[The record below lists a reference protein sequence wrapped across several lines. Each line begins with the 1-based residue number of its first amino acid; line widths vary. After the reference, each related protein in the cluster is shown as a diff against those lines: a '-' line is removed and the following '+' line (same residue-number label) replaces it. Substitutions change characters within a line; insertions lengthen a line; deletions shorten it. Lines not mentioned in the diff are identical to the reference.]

1 MADISTCAP
10 LMRDSVIEAQR
21 LIESHIHLTPVMTS
35 TFINALASTP
45 RDPASVGQDASRK
58 AAKPRFRLWFKCE
71 NFQRIGAFKARG
83 AFHAIEKLKMEPG
96 WLENGGKEKG
106 VVTHSSGIYPS
117 SRSRNLG
124 FNLFQLGN
132 HAQAL
137 ALAARE
143 NGMPAHVVMPSIT
156 IPSKVAATKGYGANV
171 IFSTLTDRLAV
182 AEKIV
187 AETGARLIPP
197 YDHPDIILGQ
207 GTMGLELQQQVKG
220 LDAIIAPCSGGA
232 LSCENTGIKVFGAE
246 PSFQGA
252 DDAKRGMEQGQR
264 ITHVES
270 TSIADGLRSY
280 LGVYPWGILYE
291 RKLVHS
297 MYSVSEDEIKAAMKL
312 ILERMKLVVEPSA
325 AVPLAVVLFN
335 EDFRHVVEKEAN
347 GDIWD
352 LGIIL
357 SGGNVTVDALTYEPF
372 GWESLTT
379 GVKVSVALAVRNE
392 DTNLILDVLDAS
404 VESEV
409 AETAATAVDAQACN
423 GGGEEED

>member
-1 MADISTCAP
+1 MW
-10 LMRDSVIEAQR
+10 V
-21 LIESHIHLTPVMTS
+21 LIFLI
-35 TFINALASTP
+35 
-45 RDPASVGQDASRK
+45 
-58 AAKPRFRLWFKCE
+58 
-71 NFQRIGAFKARG
+71 
-83 AFHAIEKLKMEPG
+83 
-96 WLENGGKEKG
+96 
-106 VVTHSSGIYPS
+106 
-117 SRSRNLG
+117 
-124 FNLFQLGN
+124 LGN

-187 AETGARLIPP
+187 VETGARLIPP

-207 GTMGLELQQQVKG
+207 GTMGLELQQQVKD
-220 LDAIIAPCSGGA
+220 LDAIIAPCSGGGMLSGIA
-232 LSCENTGIKVFGAE
+232 LSCEGTGIRVFGAE

-252 DDAKRGMEQGQR
+252 DDAKRGMEKGER

-297 MYSVSEDEIKAAMKL
+297 MYSVSEEEIKAAMKL

-335 EDFRHVVEKEAN
+335 EDFRHMVEKEAQ
-347 GDIWD
+347 GGIWD

-357 SGGNVTVDALTYEPF
+357 SGGNVTVDGIAKLFT
-372 GWESLTT
+372 
-379 GVKVSVALAVRNE
+379 
-392 DTNLILDVLDAS
+392 
-404 VESEV
+404 
-409 AETAATAVDAQACN
+409 
-423 GGGEEED
+423 

>member
-1 MADISTCAP
+1 MADPSTCAP
-10 LMRDSVIEAQR
+10 LTRESVIEAQR
-21 LIESHIHLTPVMTS
+21 LIERHVHLTPVMTS
-35 TFINALASTP
+35 SFVNDLASTP
-45 RDPASVGQDASRK
+45 RDPASIGQDTSRQP
-58 AAKPRFRLWFKCE
+58 AKPRFRLWFKCE
-71 NFQRIGAFKARG
+71 NFQRVGAFKARG

-106 VVTHSSGIYPS
+106 VVTHSS
-117 SRSRNLG
+117 
-124 FNLFQLGN
+124 GN

-182 AEKIV
+182 AEKV
-187 AETGARLIPP
+187 VTETGARLIPP

-207 GTMGLELQQQVKG
+207 GTMGLELQQQVKD
-220 LDAIIAPCSGGA
+220 LDAIIAPCSGGGMLSGIA
-232 LSCENTGIKVFGAE
+232 LSCEGTGIRVFGAE

-252 DDAKRGMEQGQR
+252 DDAKRGMEQGER
-264 ITHVES
+264 ITHVDS

-297 MYSVSEDEIKAAMKL
+297 MYSVSEEEIKAAMKL
-312 ILERMKLVVEPSA
+312 ILERMKLFVEPSA
-325 AVPLAVVLFN
+325 AVALAVVLFN
-335 EDFRHVVEKEAN
+335 EDFRHMVEKEAQD
-347 GDIWD
+347 DIWD

-357 SGGNVTVDALTYEPF
+357 SGGNVTVDGIAKLFT
-372 GWESLTT
+372 
-379 GVKVSVALAVRNE
+379 
-392 DTNLILDVLDAS
+392 
-404 VESEV
+404 
-409 AETAATAVDAQACN
+409 
-423 GGGEEED
+423 

>member
-1 MADISTCAP
+1 MVGKKRALLRTVQVSIRPAEHEMWVLTY
-10 LMRDSVIEAQR
+10 
-21 LIESHIHLTPVMTS
+21 LI
-35 TFINALASTP
+35 
-45 RDPASVGQDASRK
+45 
-58 AAKPRFRLWFKCE
+58 
-71 NFQRIGAFKARG
+71 
-83 AFHAIEKLKMEPG
+83 
-96 WLENGGKEKG
+96 
-106 VVTHSSGIYPS
+106 
-117 SRSRNLG
+117 
-124 FNLFQLGN
+124 LGN

-187 AETGARLIPP
+187 VETGARLIPP

-207 GTMGLELQQQVKG
+207 GTMGLELQQQVKD
-220 LDAIIAPCSGGA
+220 LDAIIAPCSGGGMLSGIA
-232 LSCENTGIKVFGAE
+232 LSCEGTGIRVFGAE

-252 DDAKRGMEQGQR
+252 DDAKRGMEKGER

-335 EDFRHVVEKEAN
+335 EDFRHMVEKEAQ
-347 GDIWD
+347 GGIWD

-357 SGGNVTVDALTYEPF
+357 SGGNVTVDGMAKLFT
-372 GWESLTT
+372 
-379 GVKVSVALAVRNE
+379 
-392 DTNLILDVLDAS
+392 
-404 VESEV
+404 
-409 AETAATAVDAQACN
+409 
-423 GGGEEED
+423 

>member
-1 MADISTCAP
+1 MVGKKKALLRTVQVSIRLAGHEMLV
-10 LMRDSVIEAQR
+10 LMLSI
-21 LIESHIHLTPVMTS
+21 
-35 TFINALASTP
+35 
-45 RDPASVGQDASRK
+45 
-58 AAKPRFRLWFKCE
+58 
-71 NFQRIGAFKARG
+71 
-83 AFHAIEKLKMEPG
+83 
-96 WLENGGKEKG
+96 
-106 VVTHSSGIYPS
+106 
-117 SRSRNLG
+117 
-124 FNLFQLGN
+124 LGN

-182 AEKIV
+182 AEKVV

-207 GTMGLELQQQVKG
+207 GTMGLELQQQVKN
-220 LDAIIAPCSGGA
+220 LDAIIAPCSGGGMLSGIA
-232 LSCENTGIKVFGAE
+232 LSCENTGIRVFGAE

-252 DDAKRGMEQGQR
+252 DDAKRGMEQGER

-297 MYSVSEDEIKAAMKL
+297 MYSVSEEEIKAAMKL

-335 EDFRHVVEKEAN
+335 EDFRHMVEKESQ

-357 SGGNVTVDALTYEPF
+357 SGGNVTVDGIAKLFT
-372 GWESLTT
+372 
-379 GVKVSVALAVRNE
+379 
-392 DTNLILDVLDAS
+392 
-404 VESEV
+404 
-409 AETAATAVDAQACN
+409 
-423 GGGEEED
+423 